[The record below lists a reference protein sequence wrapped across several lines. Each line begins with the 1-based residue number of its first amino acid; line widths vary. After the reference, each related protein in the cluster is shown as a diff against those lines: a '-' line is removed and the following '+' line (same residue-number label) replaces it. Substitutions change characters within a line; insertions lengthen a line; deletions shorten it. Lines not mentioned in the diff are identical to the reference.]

1 MRLLSLQSFCCLV
14 LPWVGKSSCSC
25 NCMKCFMVMAVGYS
39 AVRAFKELNSSG
51 KSCQLLLRD
60 CKVFYKA
67 FSHNRDW
74 KSSTVVSEK
83 LKKEAVFLAMNC
95 KLCES
100 ETLSQYASSRFFC
113 KVVPSSSTAT
123 VHGCDCCISVCSVWG
138 GCCFEIPSDKDEIS
152 SPLCHTKHILLNV
165 DKLILCWLGCVPLAC
180 RAFCPLLTQG

>member
-14 LPWVGKSSCSC
+14 LPGVGISSCSC

-39 AVRAFKELNSSG
+39 AIRAFKELNSNG

-83 LKKEAVFLAMNC
+83 LKKGAVFLAMDC

-100 ETLSQYASSRFFC
+100 ETLSQYVSPCFFARWCPPQALLQYMVVIAVLLFVVSGEGVVLKSHQIRMKYHPHYATPNTSS
-113 KVVPSSSTAT
+113 
-123 VHGCDCCISVCSVWG
+123 WM
-138 GCCFEIPSDKDEIS
+138 
-152 SPLCHTKHILLNV
+152 
-165 DKLILCWLGCVPLAC
+165 
-180 RAFCPLLTQG
+180 